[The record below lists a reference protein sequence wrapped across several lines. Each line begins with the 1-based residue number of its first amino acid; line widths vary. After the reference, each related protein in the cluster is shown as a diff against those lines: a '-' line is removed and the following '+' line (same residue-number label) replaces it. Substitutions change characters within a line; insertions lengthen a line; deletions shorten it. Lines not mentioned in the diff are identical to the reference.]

1 MRKTLLFV
9 CHSRENGNP
18 DSLRAWPRACADAT
32 NATAATLR
40 NLAASIA
47 IRLVFLLF
55 TAWSLFFCAA
65 LHAQANFFQGKSVRV
80 IRGGQPGDLYDLWT
94 RHIATYLGKHIPGN
108 PSVTVQN
115 MPGAGSVIA
124 SNYVYNVSKPDGLT
138 LGSINPG
145 IYMDQL
151 IGRKEVQYD
160 WSKFNWIGTPEQ
172 TESVVFFRGDSPY
185 KTIDDLRKAPEPPK
199 CGSTGTASTTYH
211 IPKLIEEIFGVKF
224 NIITGYQGA
233 ADIDVAVERGEL
245 QCRLITIAA
254 FFGREPHITWYK
266 KGFTRPFVQTGRK
279 RDPQLPETP
288 TLYDLMDRYKSR
300 DADRRLATLV
310 MAPNEFGRPWT
321 APPGMAQDRVKI
333 LRDAW
338 WNTLKDP
345 ELLADAKKRNWPVEP
360 VGGEQLAT
368 LAKEVI
374 AQPPEVIAR
383 LKKLL
388 AE

>member
-1 MRKTLLFV
+1 MKKKVFGLALGVLLSVLSFPV
-9 CHSRENGNP
+9 
-18 DSLRAWPRACADAT
+18 
-32 NATAATLR
+32 
-40 NLAASIA
+40 
-47 IRLVFLLF
+47 
-55 TAWSLFFCAA
+55 
-65 LHAQANFFQGKSVRV
+65 HAQQNFYQGKTVRV

-108 PSVTVQN
+108 PSIMVQN

-124 SNYVYNVSKPDGLT
+124 ANHVYNFAKPDGLT

-172 TESVVFFRGDSPY
+172 TESVFFFRGDTPY
-185 KTIDDLRKAPEPPK
+185 KTIDDLRKASEPPR

-211 IPKLIEEIFGVKF
+211 IPKLLEEIFAVKF
-224 NIITGYQGA
+224 TIITGYQGA
-233 ADIDVAVERGEL
+233 ADIDVALERGEL
-245 QCRLITIAA
+245 QCRLITISAY
-254 FFGREPHITWYK
+254 FGREPHITWFK

-279 RDPQLPETP
+279 RDPLLPETP
-288 TLYDLMDRYKSR
+288 TLYDLLDRYKGR
-300 DADRRLATLV
+300 DADRRLVTLFT
-310 MAPNEFGRPWT
+310 APNEFGRPWT
-321 APPGMAQDRVKI
+321 APPNMPADRLKI
-333 LRDAW
+333 LRDGW
-338 WNTLKDP
+338 SNTLKDP
-345 ELLADAKKRNWPVEP
+345 DLVGEANKRRWPVEP
-360 VGGEQLAT
+360 VGGEELEN

-374 AQPPEVIAR
+374 TQPPEVVAR

>member
-1 MRKTLLFV
+1 MKKSEACQLVAL
-9 CHSRENGNP
+9 SI
-18 DSLRAWPRACADAT
+18 SLT
-32 NATAATLR
+32 VLISFS
-40 NLAASIA
+40 AS
-47 IRLVFLLF
+47 
-55 TAWSLFFCAA
+55 TS
-65 LHAQANFFQGKSVRV
+65 HAQASFFQGKSIRV

-94 RHIATYLGKHIPGN
+94 RHIATYLGKHIPGH

-124 SNYVYNVSKPDGLT
+124 ANFVYNVSKPDGLT

-160 WSKFNWIGTPEQ
+160 WSKFGWLGTPEQ
-172 TESVVFFRGDSPY
+172 TESLVFFRADTPY
-185 KTIDDLRKAPEPPK
+185 RTIEDLRKATEPPK

-211 IPKLIEEIFGVKF
+211 IPKLMEEVFAVKF
-224 NIITGYQGA
+224 NIIAGYQGA
-233 ADIDVAVERGEL
+233 SDIDVALERGEL

-254 FFGREPHITWYK
+254 FFGREPHISWFK
-266 KGFTRPFVQTGRK
+266 RGFTRPFVQTGRK
-279 RDPQLPETP
+279 RDPVLTETP
-288 TLYDLMDRYKSR
+288 TFYELMDRYKVQ

-321 APPGMAQDRVKI
+321 APPGLPADRLKI
-333 LRDAW
+333 LRQAW
-338 WNTLKDP
+338 INTLKDP
-345 ELLADAKKRNWPVEP
+345 DLVAEAKKRNWPVEP
-360 VGGEQLAT
+360 VGGEELAA

-374 AQPPEVIAR
+374 AQPPEVVQR

-388 AE
+388 GE

>member
-1 MRKTLLFV
+1 MKNLET
-9 CHSRENGNP
+9 
-18 DSLRAWPRACADAT
+18 RAV
-32 NATAATLR
+32 
-40 NLAASIA
+40 IA
-47 IRLVFLLF
+47 ILF
-55 TAWSLFFCAA
+55 SCFSVWNLFFTTTVN
-65 LHAQANFFQGKSVRV
+65 AQSNFFEGKSIRV

-124 SNYVYNVSKPDGLT
+124 ANYVYNVTKPDGLT

-160 WSKFNWIGTPEQ
+160 WSKFNWLGTPEQ

-185 KTIDDLRKAPEPPK
+185 QTIDDLRKATEPPK

-211 IPKLIEEIFGVKF
+211 IPKLIEEVFGVKF
-224 NIITGYQGA
+224 TIITGYQGA
-233 ADIDVAVERGEL
+233 ADIDVALERGEL

-254 FFGREPHITWYK
+254 FFGREPHITWFK

-279 RDPQLPETP
+279 RDPMLPETP
-288 TLYDLMDRYKSR
+288 TLYDLMDRYKVR
-300 DADRRLATLV
+300 DAERRLATLV

-321 APPGMAQDRVKI
+321 APPGMAPDRLKI
-333 LRDAW
+333 LRDSW
-338 WNTLKDP
+338 ISTLKDP
-345 ELLADAKKRNWPVEP
+345 ELLAEAKKRNWPVEP

-374 AQPPEVIAR
+374 AQPPEVVAR

>member
-1 MRKTLLFV
+1 MTEVSDQRSAARNQRAEINRRGAECAERFLCVFCVSVVKPISDLRLLI
-9 CHSRENGNP
+9 SA
-18 DSLRAWPRACADAT
+18 LCAM
-32 NATAATLR
+32 L
-40 NLAASIA
+40 LALSFS
-47 IRLVFLLF
+47 V
-55 TAWSLFFCAA
+55 
-65 LHAQANFFQGKSVRV
+65 HAQENFFQGKSIRV

-94 RHIATYLGKHIPGN
+94 RHIATYLGKHIPSN

-124 SNYVYNVSKPDGLT
+124 ANYIYNITKPDGLT

-160 WSKFNWIGTPEQ
+160 WAKFNWLGTPEQ

-185 KTIDDLRKAPEPPK
+185 KTIDDLRKATEPPR

-211 IPKLIEEIFGVKF
+211 VPKLIEEVFGVKF
-224 NIITGYQGA
+224 TITTGYQGA
-233 ADIDVAVERGEL
+233 ADIDVALERGEL
-245 QCRLITIAA
+245 QSRLITIAA
-254 FFGREPHITWYK
+254 FFGREPHITWFK

-279 RDPQLPETP
+279 RDPMLPETP
-288 TLYDLMDRYKSR
+288 TLYDLMDRYKTR

-321 APPGMAQDRVKI
+321 APPGIAADRLKI

-338 WNTLKDP
+338 INTLKDP

-374 AQPPEVIAR
+374 AQPPEVVAR

>member
-1 MRKTLLFV
+1 MNEVLRIRFLASCSDNRKSKIQNLKFAVLVGATLL
-9 CHSRENGNP
+9 
-18 DSLRAWPRACADAT
+18 
-32 NATAATLR
+32 
-40 NLAASIA
+40 
-47 IRLVFLLF
+47 
-55 TAWSLFFCAA
+55 A
-65 LHAQANFFQGKSVRV
+65 LSFSVQAQENFFQGKSIRI

-94 RHIATYLGKHIPGN
+94 RHVAQYLGKHIPGN
-108 PSVTVQN
+108 PSTTVQN

-124 SNYVYNVSKPDGLT
+124 ANYVYNVAKPDGLT

-160 WSKFNWIGTPEQ
+160 WAKFNWIGTPEQ
-172 TESVVFFRGDSPY
+172 TESVLFFRGDTPY
-185 KTIDDLRKAPEPPK
+185 KTIDDLRKAVEPPK

-211 IPKLIEEIFGVKF
+211 IPKLIEEVFGVKF
-224 NIITGYQGA
+224 TIITGYQGA
-233 ADIDVAVERGEL
+233 ADIDVALERGEL

-254 FFGREPHITWYK
+254 FFGREPHISWFK

-321 APPGMAQDRVKI
+321 APPGMAADRLKI
-333 LRDAW
+333 LREAW
-338 WNTLKDP
+338 INTLKDS
-345 ELLADAKKRNWPVEP
+345 ELLAGAKKRNWPVEP
-360 VGGEQLAT
+360 VGGEQLAM

-374 AQPPEVIAR
+374 AQPPEVVAR